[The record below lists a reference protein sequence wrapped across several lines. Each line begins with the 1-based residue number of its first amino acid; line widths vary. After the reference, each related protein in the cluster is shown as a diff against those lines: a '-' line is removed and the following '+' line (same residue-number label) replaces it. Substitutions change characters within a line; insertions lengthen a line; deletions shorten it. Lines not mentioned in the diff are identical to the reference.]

1 MVWRL
6 YGFTFAIIFA
16 ILSPA
21 AADDWNQWLG
31 PNRDSVWSESGII
44 TAIPEG
50 GLKAK
55 WRTPISQG
63 FSGP

>member
-1 MVWRL
+1 MAWRL
-6 YGFTFAIIFA
+6 TGFIFAISLA

-31 PNRDSVWSESGII
+31 PNRDSVWNETGII
-44 TAIPEG
+44 TSIPEA

-55 WRTPISQG
+55 WRSPIS
-63 FSGP
+63 